1 MRRVAVYAGTR
12 NVYGQMIIACK
23 SLLAHTRMD
32 KVYFL
37 IEDDSFP
44 TPLPDVIETKKV
56 RWTDYI
62 SPNSPNVT
70 ERWTYMSLIRLAL
83 PDLFYS
89 DGVVLWLDIDTIVEQ
104 DISDLFDIDLCGNYL
119 AAVEEPVRSKYPFQ
133 YYNAGVML
141 MDLKLIWRDGIHR
154 KWYELI
160 NSIPYTA
167 LDQDVINLTCQ
178 GYILTLGPEWNS
190 SGVITQDAEEPY
202 IRHYAGYLRPQGAS
216 VFAGYEKAE
225 WRVK

>member
-12 NVYGQMIIACK
+12 NVYGQMVIACK

-32 KVYFL
+32 KIYFL

-44 TPLPDVIETKKV
+44 EPLPDVIETKKIN
-56 RWTDYI
+56 WTDYI

-70 ERWTYMSLIRLAL
+70 ERWTYMSLIRLIL
-83 PDLFYS
+83 PELLP
-89 DGVVLWLDIDTIVEQ
+89 VETTVLWLDVDTIVED
-104 DISDLFDIDLCGNYL
+104 DIAPLFDIDLCGNYV
-119 AAVEEPVRSKYPFQ
+119 AMVEEPVRSKYPFQ
-133 YYNAGVML
+133 YHNAGVML
-141 MDLKLIWRDGIHR
+141 MDLCALRRDRMMR
-154 KWYELI
+154 KWLELI
-160 NSIPYTA
+160 NSTPYTA

-178 GYILTLGPEWNS
+178 GYILTLGAEWNS
-190 SGVITQDAEEPY
+190 AGVITQDAEEPY

-216 VFAGYEKAE
+216 VFAIYEKAE